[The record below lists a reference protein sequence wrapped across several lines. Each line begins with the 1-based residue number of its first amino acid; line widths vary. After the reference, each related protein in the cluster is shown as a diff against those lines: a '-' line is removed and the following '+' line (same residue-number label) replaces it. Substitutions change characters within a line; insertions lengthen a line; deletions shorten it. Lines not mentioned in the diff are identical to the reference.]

1 MPSGADSGGGAG
13 SAAPGGPAGGAAAGA
28 GPAAGRETAGPGD
41 GAACGRGRDG
51 DAGAGIPGGNP
62 RGGNPWGG
70 DPLGR
75 GPRAGHGSLL
85 PPGLAGRY
93 WRQGRGRGRLLQGR
107 LQAPVGHPERVAA
120 LLQLPGQLVDL
131 RVPQRGQLLPGLGRE
146 RGEEVRLGEQ
156 QVLGV
161 VQGQPEPGI
170 PGQRDQ
176 RQVDDQAGEGVE
188 PAVPVV
194 VQGVLVVR
202 VAVLGGRGL
211 PGQLRNP
218 DPVEVDQPELP
229 VLVHHDVAVLQVAV
243 GELAPLEQRDQLAP
257 PARQRGQGGGVG
269 PGYQEVHVL
278 VERPAV
284 DPVHGQHRPGR
295 PVDGDRPVEPGG
307 AGHVRAQ
314 VVTGQVG
321 VQRAVPV
328 PAGGVFP
335 DVAAQGL
342 GPALHR
348 GLEHHGAAAP
358 GQRRPEAV
366 PDELGGLELGHGE
379 AAAGRLYR
387 LVVVAGG
394 GEGVHRHASR

>member
-1 MPSGADSGGGAG
+1 MGPVPAMPSGADSGGGVG

-28 GPAAGRETAGPGD
+28 GAGPAAGREPARPGD
-41 GAACGRGRDG
+41 GAACGQGRDG
-51 DAGAGIPGGNP
+51 DAGAGIPWAGNLP
-62 RGGNPWGG
+62 GR

-75 GPRAGHGSLL
+75 GPRAGRGPLL

-93 WRQGRGRGRLLQGR
+93 RRQGRGRGRLLQGR

-146 RGEEVRLGEQ
+146 RGEEVGLGEQ

-218 DPVEVDQPELP
+218 EP
-229 VLVHHDVAVLQVAV
+229 
-243 GELAPLEQRDQLAP
+243 R
-257 PARQRGQGGGVG
+257 RS
-269 PGYQEVHVL
+269 
-278 VERPAV
+278 RPA
-284 DPVHGQHRPGR
+284 GAARPG
-295 PVDGDRPVEPGG
+295 PP
-307 AGHVRAQ
+307 
-314 VVTGQVG
+314 
-321 VQRAVPV
+321 
-328 PAGGVFP
+328 
-335 DVAAQGL
+335 
-342 GPALHR
+342 
-348 GLEHHGAAAP
+348 
-358 GQRRPEAV
+358 
-366 PDELGGLELGHGE
+366 
-379 AAAGRLYR
+379 
-387 LVVVAGG
+387 
-394 GEGVHRHASR
+394 